1 MLEKVIRVDQVEIN
15 PETKTV
21 FIRTATIIKDG
32 GIEIS
37 RTFHRH
43 SIAKGDDY
51 SNESELVQKICAL
64 LHTEETIT
72 N

>member
-1 MLEKVIRVDQVEIN
+1 MLEKITKIDQIEIN
-15 PETKTV
+15 PETKSIN
-21 FIRTATIIKDG
+21 IRIATIILDEG
-32 GIEIS
+32 QEIS
-37 RTFHRH
+37 RSFHRH